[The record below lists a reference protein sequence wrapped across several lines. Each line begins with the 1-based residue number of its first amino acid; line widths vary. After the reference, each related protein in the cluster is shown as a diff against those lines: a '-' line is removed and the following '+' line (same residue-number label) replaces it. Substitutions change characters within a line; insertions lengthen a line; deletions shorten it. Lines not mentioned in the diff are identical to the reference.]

1 MIHPEL
7 YPCLSI
13 GQKQI
18 VGVAILVMMLI
29 MIAMRKI
36 AMRKIAK
43 RKLKAN
49 RSKRHNAKRNN
60 EKYYLDFIIDSKNKT
75 LQEIQEERAQMIKML
90 KEIGYY
96 A

>member
-29 MIAMRKI
+29 II

-49 RSKRHNAKRNN
+49 RAKRHNAKRNN

>member
-7 YPCLSI
+7 YPCLSM

-29 MIAMRKI
+29 VI

-49 RSKRHNAKRNN
+49 RAKRHNAKRNN
-60 EKYYLDFIIDSKNKT
+60 EKYYLDFIIDSKSKT
-75 LQEIQEERAQMIKML
+75 LQEIQEERAQMIKLL

>member
-7 YPCLSI
+7 YPCLSM

-29 MIAMRKI
+29 MIAMK
-36 AMRKIAK
+36 KIAK

-49 RSKRHNAKRNN
+49 RVKRHNAKRNN

-75 LQEIQEERAQMIKML
+75 LQEIQKERAEMIKLL
-90 KEIGYY
+90 KEIRFY

>member
-7 YPCLSI
+7 YPCLNM

-18 VGVAILVMMLI
+18 IGVAILIVMLLI
-29 MIAMRKI
+29 VT
-36 AMRKIAK
+36 MRKIAK

-49 RSKRHNAKRNN
+49 KVKRNNAKRNN

-75 LQEIQEERAQMIKML
+75 LQEIQEERAQMIKLL
-90 KEIGYY
+90 KEIKNY

>member
-7 YPCLSI
+7 YPCLSM

-36 AMRKIAK
+36 AK
-43 RKLKAN
+43 RKVKAN
-49 RSKRHNAKRNN
+49 RAKRHNTKRNN

>member
-7 YPCLSI
+7 YPCLSM

-36 AMRKIAK
+36 AK
-43 RKLKAN
+43 RKVKAS
-49 RSKRHNAKRNN
+49 RAKRHNVKRNN
-60 EKYYLDFIIDSKNKT
+60 KKYYLDFIIDSKNKT

>member
-1 MIHPEL
+1 MIHTEL

-36 AMRKIAK
+36 AK
-43 RKLKAN
+43 RKLKTN

>member
-36 AMRKIAK
+36 AK
-43 RKLKAN
+43 RKLKTN

>member
-29 MIAMRKI
+29 MI

>member
-36 AMRKIAK
+36 AK

-49 RSKRHNAKRNN
+49 RAKRHNAKRNN

-75 LQEIQEERAQMIKML
+75 LQEIQEERAKMIKML